1 MRVVCPTC
9 QAEYELPPKTSFR
22 CSCGTLLSVDARGE
36 FHWRVSAPGG
46 GIGKAVLIVFAA
58 AALLIAAAVAAM
70 LVLRGGATKT
80 VKSGAPALR
89 GDITVELRDGVRLE
103 LVKVEAGTFTM
114 GDRRVTLN
122 NDYYIGMT
130 EVTQEQWYAM
140 MGPHRARFRRGSSN
154 RPLECVSWNE
164 AMAFCEKLNEVGKA
178 PKGWKFTLP
187 TEAQWEY
194 AARGGNRSRG
204 YEYSGGDDADDV
216 AWYWDNSDNETHPVA
231 QKRAN
236 ELGLYD
242 MSGNVCEWCLDW
254 YGENYARDPE
264 HPERGGFGRAVVVR
278 GGCWSDGASKCGSTV
293 RRSKSWNERWDGRIG
308 FRVVLVPVR

>member
-9 QAEYELPPKTSFR
+9 QAEYEFPPKTSFR

-36 FHWRVSAPGG
+36 FHWRVSASGG
-46 GIGKAVLIVFAA
+46 GIWKAVMIVFAA
-58 AALLIAAAVAAM
+58 AILLTAAAVAAM
-70 LVLRGGATKT
+70 LVLRGGAPKT

-114 GDRRVTLN
+114 GGRHVTLN

-130 EVTQEQWYAM
+130 EVTQKQWSAV
-140 MGPHRARFRRGSSN
+140 MGPHNARFRRGSRN
-154 RPLECVSWNE
+154 RPLEGVSWDW

-178 PKGWKFTLP
+178 PEGWKFTLP

-194 AARGGNRSRG
+194 AARGGSRSRG
-204 YEYSGGDDADDV
+204 FKYSGSDNLNEV
-216 AWYWDNSDNETHPVA
+216 AWYWDNSGNETHPVA

-242 MSGNVCEWCLDW
+242 MSGNVWEWCLDR
-254 YGENYARDPE
+254 YEENYARDPE
-264 HPERGGFGRAVVVR
+264 HPERGGYWRVVR
-278 GGCWSDGASKCGSTV
+278 GGCWSNGAAKCGSTV
-293 RRSKSWNERWDGRIG
+293 RMGENFDERWDGRIG

>member
-140 MGPHRARFRRGSSN
+140 MGPHRARFRRGSRGCFFFRGQCCIHYRFFLRRRRTDICKILGGLFCLFPNS
-154 RPLECVSWNE
+154 PL
-164 AMAFCEKLNEVGKA
+164 F
-178 PKGWKFTLP
+178 
-187 TEAQWEY
+187 
-194 AARGGNRSRG
+194 
-204 YEYSGGDDADDV
+204 
-216 AWYWDNSDNETHPVA
+216 
-231 QKRAN
+231 
-236 ELGLYD
+236 
-242 MSGNVCEWCLDW
+242 
-254 YGENYARDPE
+254 
-264 HPERGGFGRAVVVR
+264 
-278 GGCWSDGASKCGSTV
+278 
-293 RRSKSWNERWDGRIG
+293 
-308 FRVVLVPVR
+308 